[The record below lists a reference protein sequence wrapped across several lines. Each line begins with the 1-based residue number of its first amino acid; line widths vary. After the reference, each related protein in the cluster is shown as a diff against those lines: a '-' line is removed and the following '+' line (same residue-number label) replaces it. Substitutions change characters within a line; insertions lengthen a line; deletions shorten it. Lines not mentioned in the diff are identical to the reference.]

1 MAPLPANSTPRYKV
15 FYTNSGQQHVMDIRS
30 HASPS
35 ALGTELD
42 AFFTALSS
50 LLTSTVI
57 DDLQFAPDGSNVFN
71 SVSST
76 FVGNTYGSGAGSD
89 LVVASYIN
97 FIGRSSD
104 GRRIR
109 MAVFGTNSLAA
120 DFRFVTGE
128 NTDVDAAIALLQDPA
143 STLVTIGDLK
153 PVWKNYANAGFN
165 AYWQRAQR
173 P

>member
-1 MAPLPANSTPRYKV
+1 MAPLPADSTPRYKV
-15 FYTNSGQQHVMDIRS
+15 FYTNSGKQHVMDLRS

-35 ALGTELD
+35 AIGTELD
-42 AFFTALSS
+42 AIFTAISS

-57 DDLQFAPDGSNVFN
+57 DDMQFAASGTNVFN

-76 FVGNTYGSGAGSD
+76 FVGNTYGSGSGSD

-109 MAVFGTNSLAA
+109 MAIFGTKDLAA
-120 DFRFVTGE
+120 DFRFVSGE
-128 NTDVDAAIALLQDPA
+128 NADVDSTIALLQDPA
-143 STLVTIGDLK
+143 STLITIGDLR